1 VTEDLLVAIWRAPG
15 TTLADVR
22 SRMVDDWAHEAL
34 TAQGLET
41 LSLSLAVDDQGRFTR
56 EPDAQGLVTNVD
68 ALAKIGL
75 ERAHDLDDIPAR
87 DLLHPFARRVEAW
100 RVDMYRPITWERTWP
115 DGEAAPGV
123 RMVSFVRR
131 AEALTHQQFARHW
144 TERHAPL
151 ARQHHVGLWDYT
163 QNVVRRAY
171 TPGGGQIDGIAEL
184 HFRTR
189 EDFEDRFYDS
199 DEGRAAIRADVQRF
213 ITPHGAEAA
222 LMTELPVRTLA
233 PAG

>member
-1 VTEDLLVAIWRAPG
+1 MTEHLLVAIWRAPG

-22 SRMVDDWAHEAL
+22 RRVVDDWAPEAL
-34 TAQGLET
+34 ATDGLEP
-41 LSLSLAVDDQGRFTR
+41 LSVSLAEDDQGRFAK

-68 ALAKIGL
+68 ALAKLGL
-75 ERAHDLDDIPAR
+75 VRAHDLDDIPAR
-87 DLLHPFARRVEAW
+87 DLLHPIARRVEAW
-100 RVDMYRPITWERTWP
+100 RVDVHRPIQWERTWP
-115 DGEAAPGV
+115 DGETAPGV

-131 AEALTHQQFARHW
+131 AHDLTPQQFARHW

-151 ARQHHVGLWDYT
+151 ARKHHVGLWDYT

-189 EDFEDRFYDS
+189 ADFETRFYDS
-199 DEGRAAIRADVQRF
+199 DEGRAAIREDVQRF

-222 LMTELPVRTLA
+222 LMTELPLRT
-233 PAG
+233 AG

>member
-1 VTEDLLVAIWRAPG
+1 MTEHLLVAIWRAPEAS
-15 TTLADVR
+15 LAGVR
-22 SRMVDDWAHEAL
+22 RRMVEEWAPEAL
-34 TAQGLET
+34 ATPGLET
-41 LSLSLAVDDQGRFTR
+41 LSLSLAEDDQGRFTR
-56 EPDAQGLVTNVD
+56 APDARGLVTNVD
-68 ALAKIGL
+68 ALAKVGL

-87 DLLHPFARRVEAW
+87 DVLHPFSRRVEAW
-100 RVDMYRPITWERTWP
+100 RVDVHRPIQWERTWP
-115 DGEAAPGV
+115 DGEPAPGV

-131 AEALTHQQFARHW
+131 AAALTHQQFARHW

-151 ARQHHVGLWDYT
+151 ARAHHPGLWDYT

-189 EDFEDRFYDS
+189 ADFETRFYDS
-199 DEGRAAIRADVQRF
+199 DEGRAAIRADVEQF
-213 ITPHGAEAA
+213 IAPHGAEAA